1 MMARAIEGRLHI
13 HVRDARGRVIAQRD
27 VPNTVFQSGAILVAE
42 LFSGMVS
49 TGVNGMGVGTDPQP
63 SAAPYETVELDT
75 NDDAGLPL
83 VGPVAVVLDP
93 ENVVVEPLPDEM
105 RVRVM
110 ARGVIPPEGAR
121 AVDGDPVDIAE
132 AALGVLAEDGL
143 SLARIYNRVTFE
155 PVPKRPEHDLDLY
168 WEVFFPYGP

>member
-1 MMARAIEGRLHI
+1 MRPDLIEGRLQL
-13 HVRDARGRVIAQRD
+13 HVRDARGRVIAHRC

-42 LFSGMVS
+42 LFSGVIS
-49 TGVNGMGVGTDPQP
+49 TPVNGMGVGTDPQP
-63 SAAPYETVELDT
+63 SSAPYESVELDT
-75 NDDAGLPL
+75 NDEAGQPL
-83 VGPVAVVLDP
+83 EGPLAVVLAP
-93 ENVVVEPLPDEM
+93 EIIVVEPLADEM
-105 RVRVM
+105 RVRVS

-121 AVDGDPVDIAE
+121 AVDGGPVDIAE
-132 AALGVLAEDGL
+132 AALGVLADDGL